1 MTRGKP
7 PAGRERVTEML
18 YEFLVVRGGYE
29 QRVSFSAD
37 TEQEAREKA
46 AEWVGENG
54 TVADCVGRASQD
66 Y

>member
-1 MTRGKP
+1 
-7 PAGRERVTEML
+7 ML